1 MDFGR
6 DNNEKELSCKK
17 SFCLLIT
24 LFVIFTVNT
33 LCFGATEKAKTPT
46 IFPVNEVIL
55 CQDGNWEPLF
65 SYIKKKIDRQF
76 QPEDYLVT
84 EALSAGYGTIT
95 LDYNP
100 QGQKTGI
107 QYQIALTNSR
117 VTTISRLGKVPTDP
131 TLPTSL
137 LPSQNKMVLWLDGLP
152 YFQKI
157 TTIDF
162 QKQQIQS
169 EDGEVFAPLPCYRNE
184 EGTWMVS
191 ARAIADAFL
200 VRPITWIPESQTM
213 VAGQTDGRS
222 NLNTSYQSTFI
233 LDMVTKSIQGVRNRV
248 PFTILLEEKEVEN
261 RDGTIF
267 ASAEK
272 LLEACGI
279 YPEQISWSEDGTCLF
294 VDQTPNA
301 KTDHITL
308 CAAYRYMDLP
318 GNPYFVEITS
328 KEEIEAI
335 QTWLLSDSFRSNSE
349 RICLYQGDPDFYLDL
364 NNGTVLRFYGG
375 SNCGYFYDCRYAPQG
390 FTTYLESLFE
400 QMEGENRAMPPV
412 DETGKPIF

>member
-1 MDFGR
+1 
-6 DNNEKELSCKK
+6 
-17 SFCLLIT
+17 
-24 LFVIFTVNT
+24 
-33 LCFGATEKAKTPT
+33 
-46 IFPVNEVIL
+46 
-55 CQDGNWEPLF
+55 
-65 SYIKKKIDRQF
+65 
-76 QPEDYLVT
+76 
-84 EALSAGYGTIT
+84 
-95 LDYNP
+95 
-100 QGQKTGI
+100 
-107 QYQIALTNSR
+107 
-117 VTTISRLGKVPTDP
+117 
-131 TLPTSL
+131 
-137 LPSQNKMVLWLDGLP
+137 
-152 YFQKI
+152 
-157 TTIDF
+157 
-162 QKQQIQS
+162 
-169 EDGEVFAPLPCYRNE
+169 
-184 EGTWMVS
+184 
-191 ARAIADAFL
+191 
-200 VRPITWIPESQTM
+200 M

-308 CAAYRYMDLP
+308 CAAYRDMDLP

-390 FTTYLESLFE
+390 FTTYVESLFE